1 VVVVVDCVEVV
12 LVVVVPLWAGGLAL
26 VEVVVPC
33 GPVGP
38 VFAFGRG
45 TLVVVV
51 PLPQPARGT
60 AIASAR
66 THRPAGSLGPRK
78 AERAFRVK
86 PGYRPLMILRRGP
99 AGAGRSTGNR

>member
-12 LVVVVPLWAGGLAL
+12 LVVVVALWAGGLAL
-26 VEVVVPC
+26 VEVVALFGPA
-33 GPVGP
+33 GPVL
-38 VFAFGRG
+38 AFGRG

-51 PLPQPARGT
+51 PLPQPASGT

-66 THRPAGSLGPRK
+66 THRPAGSLGPRE

-86 PGYRPLMILRRGP
+86 PGCRALMIPRRGP
-99 AGAGRSTGNR
+99 AGAGRSTGSR